1 MIKQKPDIINLKI
14 LKIWNRIITVSG
26 WRISWGKLSK
36 KKKKTTKINLL
47 WKLKKSRVQSKS
59 NYRWPNR
66 QKFIFQTYIFSKVW
80 KFCTS
85 Q

>member
-36 KKKKTTKINLL
+36 KKKNNKNQSALKI
-47 WKLKKSRVQSKS
+47 KKKQSPIKK
-59 NYRWPNR
+59 
-66 QKFIFQTYIFSKVW
+66 QL
-80 KFCTS
+80 
-85 Q
+85 